1 MNPDR
6 SRTDGDSGG
15 PATAAGSADT
25 LPALVARQM
34 AATPDAVAVRAGDVE
49 VSYAELDRRSNL
61 LAHRLRGLGVGP
73 DALVGVCL
81 SREVDLVVALLGV
94 WRAGAGYVPLSPDH
108 PREWVNWVLADT
120 GATVVLTGSAP
131 FDPADSKIRVLR
143 LDDLV
148 TEPAGLPGEAPTGP
162 AGKASENLATGEHL
176 AYAIYTSGSTGR
188 PKGVMISHAAIAN
201 RVDWAVRQHGLGP
214 DDRILQ
220 KTALTFDAACWEF
233 FAPLV
238 SGGTVVLAPVGA
250 EHDPAALV
258 RAIQR
263 HGVTVFQGVPSVLR
277 LVADDPGWR
286 DCTSLRL
293 LFSAGE
299 PLHAELCR
307 RLTDGLKVSLWNTYG
322 PTECAIDV
330 TAHPYDPALPTG
342 PVPIGRPLANLRVL
356 VLDPNGDPV
365 PVGVAGELHAGG
377 VGVARGY
384 LGRPDLTAEK
394 FVPDPYGPPGSRL
407 YRTGDL
413 VRWRADATLEYIG
426 RLDHQVKVN
435 GVRIEPGE
443 VESALVAHPEVSAAV
458 VLAVQTAEGG
468 KRLVGYVT
476 GEHVPA
482 ADRLRTFLR
491 ERLPDPMIPAAFVA
505 LPAFPLNSSGKVDRA
520 ALPVPEVGAEDGRP
534 PYVAPRTAAERL
546 VARAWAEL
554 LQVDRVGAHDDFF
567 SLGGSSL
574 LLTRLANQLRAA
586 SGSKVALRGLF
597 SAPTVAEQA
606 KLIAVPADDGPPLL
620 PVPRTGP
627 LPLSFGQRRLWF
639 LDRLEPGNTEW
650 VAPLFLRLGP
660 EISPATVRRALD
672 ALAERHEILRTRY
685 VESDGEPRQLV
696 DPAAPVELPVVEA
709 GSADL
714 ETVFRTEFERG
725 FDLAAGPVWRALLVR
740 LPGTAAPTP
749 PTSVRIPAT
758 AGRAPAGESVLL
770 LTLHHIACDGWSSVV
785 LERELRELCAALAA
799 GRATELPAQPVQYP
813 DFASWQRGWLT
824 GEVLA
829 TELAYWRKTLDGLG
843 PLDLPSDRPR
853 PARRDPR
860 GALAPFTIPTG
871 LATAIRDLGRRY
883 GASPYMTVLTAFS
896 TLLAR
901 YAGQWD
907 VAVGTPVAGRNRPE
921 LENVVGFFLNSLV
934 LRPNL
939 SPGMRFGEA
948 LEATREVC
956 RGAFAHQTLPFEQ
969 LVDDLQPDRDM
980 SRTPLFQVAFD
991 LHDEGLTGG
1000 AVRADDLAA
1009 FTGAWQIA
1017 KTDLTLFVRVQADG
1031 TMLGALEYATSLFD
1045 RSTVDRIGGHLV
1057 RLLTAVTSD
1066 PELRLGAVNFLDPV
1080 DELVGTGR
1088 TDPFRTGTPEGC
1100 LHQVFEERV
1109 LLAPEAV
1116 AVTFEGVSLTYAE
1129 VNVRANGLAHKLRG
1143 SGVGAGSLVGVCLE
1157 RGLDLVPALLG
1168 VLKSGAA
1175 YLPLDPAQPVDRLGF
1190 MVADAGAPVLLT
1202 QPSLLGTVAEFFDGT
1217 VIDLAGEDLSGLP
1230 TENPVPVTGPD
1241 DLIYVI
1247 YTSGS
1252 TGRPKGVCLT
1262 HANVLRLFTTSH
1274 PRFGFTAD
1282 DVWTLFHSYA
1292 FDFSVWEFWGA
1303 LLYGGRLVVVPRE
1316 VTRLPDE
1323 FLELL
1328 VRERVTVLNQTPSAF
1343 RALVGFARD
1352 GDPRLAD
1359 LRLRVVVFAGEKLEM
1374 AELAPWTDRFGL
1386 QHPALVNMYGITETT
1401 VHSSYHQVR
1410 PADLTDPGNPIGYPL
1425 SDSRIY
1431 LLDGYGNLV
1440 PVGVPGE
1447 IHVGGPSVARGYLNR
1462 PELTAQRFVPDPFAT
1477 EPGARMYRSGD
1488 LARRRPDGGL
1498 DFLGRIDDQVQIRG
1512 FRVELGEIGTVLAS
1526 HPEVRDAVVLTDEPD
1541 PGRLRIVAYYV
1552 PEAGAAPTVAALAGH
1567 CGTRLPDYMV
1577 PGAFVPLA
1585 TIPLTANGKL
1595 DRRALPAPARTVVE
1609 VDAADHVAPR
1619 GAVEERIAEI
1629 WAELLDVEAGAHTN
1643 FFTVGGHSILAVR
1656 LASRLQEEFEIDLPV
1671 RTVFERPT
1679 IARIAEAVEERIRA
1693 EIDKLSDSDL
1703 LAGLALLKEQK
1714 G

>member
-6 SRTDGDSGG
+6 SRTESAGDLRG
-15 PATAAGSADT
+15 PATDAGSANI
-25 LPALVARQM
+25 LPALVARQV
-34 AATPDAVAVRAGDVE
+34 AATPDAVAVLAGDVE
-49 VSYAELDRRSNL
+49 VTYAELDRRANR
-61 LAHRLRGLGVGP
+61 LARHLRDLGVGP

-81 SREVDLVVALLGV
+81 PRGVELVVALLGV
-94 WRAGAGYVPLSPDH
+94 WKAGAGYLPLSPDH
-108 PREWVNWVLADT
+108 PRDWASWVLTDT
-120 GATVVLTGSAP
+120 GAGIVLTESAH
-131 FDPADSKIRVLR
+131 AELVAGTGARVVT
-143 LDDLV
+143 LDDLGTV
-148 TEPAGLPGEAPTGP
+148 LAGLSDEAPGNPAGGD
-162 AGKASENLATGEHL
+162 HL

-188 PKGVMISHAAIAN
+188 PKGVMVSHAAIAN

-214 DDRILQ
+214 ADRVLQ

-250 EHDPAALV
+250 ERDPAALV
-258 RAIQR
+258 RAIHR

-277 LVADDPGWR
+277 LVAEEPGWR

-307 RLTDGLKVSLWNTYG
+307 RLTDGLKVTLWNTYG

-356 VLDPNGDPV
+356 VLDGNGDPV

-394 FVPDPYGPPGSRL
+394 FVPDPYGPAGSRL

-443 VESALVAHPEVSAAV
+443 VESALVAHPDVSAAV
-458 VLAVQTAEGG
+458 VLAVEAAEGG

-476 GEHVPA
+476 GERVPA

-491 ERLPDPMIPAAFVA
+491 DRLPDPMIPAAFVA
-505 LPAFPLNSSGKVDRA
+505 LPEFPLNSSGKVDRA
-520 ALPVPEVGAEDGRP
+520 ALPAPETAAEDGRP
-534 PYVAPRTAAERL
+534 PYVAPRTTAERM
-546 VARAWAEL
+546 VAQAWAEL
-554 LQVDRVGAHDDFF
+554 LKVDRVGAHDDFF
-567 SLGGSSL
+567 TLGGSSL
-574 LLTRLANQLRAA
+574 LLTRLANQLRSA

-597 SAPTVAEQA
+597 AAPTVEQQA
-606 KLIAVPADDGPPLL
+606 KLIAVPSDDGPPLH

-650 VAPLFLRLGP
+650 VAPLFVRLGA
-660 EISPATVRRALD
+660 EIDQRTVRRALD
-672 ALAERHEILRTRY
+672 VLAGRHEILRTRY
-685 VESDGEPRQLV
+685 VEDAGEPRQLV
-696 DPAAPVELPVVEA
+696 DPPGPVELRVVEA
-709 GSADL
+709 DSADL
-714 ETVFRTEFERG
+714 ETVFRAEFERG
-725 FDLAAGPVWRALLVR
+725 FDLATGPVWRALLVR
-740 LPGTAAPTP
+740 FPGVPTPTP

-785 LERELRELCAALAA
+785 LERELRELCAAVLA
-799 GRATELPAQPVQYP
+799 GRDPELPAQPVQYP

-824 GEVLA
+824 EQVLA
-829 TELAYWRKTLDGLG
+829 AELAYWRKTLDGLG
-843 PLDLPSDRPR
+843 PLDLPTDRPR
-853 PARRDPR
+853 PARRNPR

-871 LATAIRDLGRRY
+871 LATAVRDLGRRH
-883 GASPYMTVLTAFS
+883 GASPYMTMLTAFS

-901 YAGQWD
+901 YAGNWD

-921 LENVVGFFLNSLV
+921 LENMVGFFLNSLV

-939 SPGMRFGEA
+939 GPGMRFEEA

-1000 AVRADDLAA
+1000 AVRGDDLAA
-1009 FTGAWQIA
+1009 FTEAWQIA

-1031 TMLGALEYATSLFD
+1031 TMLAALEYATALFD
-1045 RSTVDRIGGHLV
+1045 RSTVDRIGRHLV
-1057 RLLTAVTSD
+1057 RLLQAVTAD
-1066 PELRLGAVNFLDPV
+1066 PELRLGTVDFLDPL

-1088 TDPFRTGTPEGC
+1088 TDPFRTGTPDRC

-1109 LLAPEAV
+1109 LLAPDAV
-1116 AVTFEGVSLTYAE
+1116 AVTFEGVSLSYAE
-1129 VNVRANGLAHKLRG
+1129 VNVRANRLAHRLRAL
-1143 SGVGAGSLVGVCLE
+1143 GAGPESLVGVCLE
-1157 RGLDLVPALLG
+1157 RGIDLVPALLG

-1190 MVADAGAPVLLT
+1190 MVGDAGAPVLVT
-1202 QPSLLGTVAEFFDGT
+1202 QASLVDTVAGFFGGELLVLDE
-1217 VIDLAGEDLSGLP
+1217 EDLSGLP
-1230 TENPVPVTGPD
+1230 AGNPAPVSHPE

-1262 HANVLRLFTTSH
+1262 HANVFRLFDTTRQHYQFS
-1274 PRFGFTAD
+1274 AD
-1282 DVWTLFHSYA
+1282 DVWPLFHSYA
-1292 FDFSVWEFWGA
+1292 FDVSVWELWGA

-1323 FLELL
+1323 FLDLL
-1328 VRERVTVLNQTPSAF
+1328 VAERVTVLNQTPSAF
-1343 RALVGFARD
+1343 RSLVGFTRD
-1352 GDPRLAD
+1352 GDPRLDRLA
-1359 LRLRVVVFAGEKLEM
+1359 LRAVVFAGEKLEM

-1386 QHPALVNMYGITETT
+1386 DRPALLNMYGITETT
-1401 VHSSYHQVR
+1401 VHSTFHQVR
-1410 PADLTDPGNPIGYPL
+1410 AQDITDPGNPVGYPL
-1425 SDSRIY
+1425 GDLRIY

-1447 IHVGGPSVARGYLNR
+1447 IHVGGPGVARGYLRR
-1462 PELTAQRFVPDPFAT
+1462 PELTAQRFVPDPFAGV
-1477 EPGARMYRSGD
+1477 PGARMYRSGD

-1512 FRVELGEIGTVLAS
+1512 YRVELGEIETVLAA
-1526 HPEVRDAVVLTDEPD
+1526 HPGIRDAVVRTDEPE
-1541 PGRLRIVAYYV
+1541 PGQPRIVAYYV
-1552 PEAGAAPTVAALAGH
+1552 PDADQAPTVPELAGY
-1567 CGTRLPDYMV
+1567 CGKRLPDYMV

-1585 TIPLTANGKL
+1585 KIPLTANGKL
-1595 DRRALPAPARTVVE
+1595 DRRALPTPGRTATGADAP
-1609 VDAADHVAPR
+1609 DHVAPN
-1619 GAVEERIAEI
+1619 GPVEERIAEI
-1629 WAELLDVEAGAHTN
+1629 WAELLDVDAGTQTN

-1656 LASRLQEEFEIDLPV
+1656 LASRIQEEFEIDLPV

-1693 EIDKLSDSDL
+1693 EIDELSESDL
-1703 LAGLALLKEQK
+1703 LTGLALLKEQNR
-1714 G
+1714 

>member
-6 SRTDGDSGG
+6 SRTDLVGDSSG
-15 PATAAGSADT
+15 PATVAGSANI
-25 LPALVARQM
+25 LPALVARQV
-34 AATPDAVAVRAGDVE
+34 AATPDAVAVLAGDVE
-49 VSYAELDRRSNL
+49 VTYAELDRRANR
-61 LAHRLRGLGVGP
+61 LARYLRGLGAGP
-73 DALVGVCL
+73 DTLVGVCL
-81 SREVDLVVALLGV
+81 PRDVDLVVALLGV
-94 WRAGAGYVPLSPDH
+94 WKAGAGYVPLTPDH
-108 PREWVNWVLADT
+108 PRDWATWVLTDT
-120 GATVVLTGSAP
+120 GAGIVLTGSAH
-131 FDPADSKIRVLR
+131 ADLVAGTGARVVR
-143 LDDLV
+143 LDDISAEL
-148 TEPAGLPGEAPTGP
+148 AGLPDEAPVNP
-162 AGKASENLATGEHL
+162 ATGDDL

-214 DDRILQ
+214 ADRVLQ

-238 SGGTVVLAPVGA
+238 SGGTVALAPVGA
-250 EHDPAALV
+250 ERDPAALV
-258 RAIQR
+258 RAISGY
-263 HGVTVFQGVPSVLR
+263 GVTVFQGVPSVLR

-307 RLTDGLKVSLWNTYG
+307 RLTDGLKVTLWNTYG

-443 VESALVAHPEVSAAV
+443 VESALVAHPDVSAAV
-458 VLAVQTAEGG
+458 VLAVEAAEGG

-476 GEHVPA
+476 GERVPT

-491 ERLPDPMIPAAFVA
+491 DRLPDPMIPAAFVA
-505 LPAFPLNSSGKVDRA
+505 LPEFPLNSSGKVDRA
-520 ALPVPEVGAEDGRP
+520 ALPEPDAAAEDGRP

-546 VARAWAEL
+546 VARSWAEL
-554 LQVDRVGAHDDFF
+554 LKVDRVGAHDDFF

-597 SAPTVAEQA
+597 AAPTVEQQA
-606 KLIAVPADDGPPLL
+606 KLIAVPSDDGPPIV
-620 PVPRTGP
+620 PVSRTGP

-650 VAPLFLRLGP
+650 VAPLFVRLGA
-660 EISPATVRRALD
+660 EVDQSTVRRALD
-672 ALAERHEILRTRY
+672 TLAGRHEILRTRY
-685 VESDGEPRQLV
+685 VEDGGEPRQV
-696 DPAAPVELPVVEA
+696 IDAPGPVELRVVEA
-709 GSADL
+709 DSADL
-714 ETVFRTEFERG
+714 ETVFRGEFERG
-725 FDLAAGPVWRALLVR
+725 FNLATGPVWRALLVR
-740 LPGTAAPTP
+740 FPGTPTPTP

-785 LERELRELCAALAA
+785 LERELRELCAAVAA
-799 GRATELPAQPVQYP
+799 GRTPELPEQPVQYP
-813 DFASWQRGWLT
+813 DFASWQQGWLT
-824 GEVLA
+824 EEVLA
-829 TELAYWRKTLDGLG
+829 AELAYWRKTLDGLG
-843 PLDLPSDRPR
+843 PLDLPTDRPR

-860 GALAPFTIPTG
+860 GALAPFTIPTE
-871 LATAIRDLGRRY
+871 LAAAIRDLGRRY
-883 GASPYMTVLTAFS
+883 GASPYMTMLTAFS

-901 YAGQWD
+901 YAGRWD

-921 LENVVGFFLNSLV
+921 LEDMVGFFLNSLV

-939 SPGMRFGEA
+939 AAGMRFGEA

-956 RGAFAHQTLPFEQ
+956 RAAFAHQTLPFEQ

-1009 FTGAWQIA
+1009 FTEAWQIA
-1017 KTDLTLFVRVQADG
+1017 KTDLTLFIRVQEDG
-1031 TMLGALEYATSLFD
+1031 TMLGALEYATALFD
-1045 RSTVDRIGGHLV
+1045 RSTVDRMGGHLV
-1057 RLLTAVTSD
+1057 RLLQAVTAD
-1066 PELRLGAVNFLDPV
+1066 PELRLGAVDFLDPV
-1080 DELVGTGR
+1080 DEVIGTGR
-1088 TDPFRTGTPEGC
+1088 SDPFRTGTPDRC

-1109 LLAPEAV
+1109 LLAPDAV
-1116 AVTFEGVSLTYAE
+1116 AVTFQDVSLTYAE
-1129 VNVRANGLAHKLRG
+1129 VNARANRLAHRLRASGIG
-1143 SGVGAGSLVGVCLE
+1143 SGSLVGVCLE
-1157 RGLDLVPALLG
+1157 RGIDLVPTLIG

-1190 MVADAGAPVLLT
+1190 MVGDAGAPVVVT
-1202 QPSLLGTVAEFFDGT
+1202 QASLVETVSGFFDG
-1217 VIDLAGEDLSGLP
+1217 DLLVLDQEDLSGQP
-1230 TENPVPVTGPD
+1230 VENPAPVSRPD

-1262 HANVLRLFTTSH
+1262 HANVLRLFSTTH
-1274 PRFGFTAD
+1274 PRYGFSAD

-1292 FDFSVWEFWGA
+1292 FDVSVWELWGA
-1303 LLYGGRLVVVPRE
+1303 LGYGGRLVVVPRE

-1328 VRERVTVLNQTPSAF
+1328 VRERVTVLSQTPSAF
-1343 RALVGFARD
+1343 RAMVGFARD
-1352 GDPRLAD
+1352 GNPWLDRLS
-1359 LRLRVVVFAGEKLEM
+1359 LRTVVFAGEKLEM
-1374 AELAPWTDRFGL
+1374 AELAPWVARFGDRT
-1386 QHPALVNMYGITETT
+1386 ALVNMYGITETT
-1401 VHSSYHQVR
+1401 VHSTYHLVR
-1410 PADLTDPGNPIGYPL
+1410 PQDITGSGNPIGYPL

-1462 PELTAQRFVPDPFAT
+1462 PELTAQRFVPDPFAV

-1512 FRVELGEIGTVLAS
+1512 YRVELGEIKTVLAAS
-1526 HPEVRDAVVLTDEPD
+1526 PGVRDAVVLTDEPE
-1541 PGRLRIVAYYV
+1541 PGQPRIVAYYV
-1552 PEAGAAPTVAALAGH
+1552 PDADNPPVVPELVAH
-1567 CGTRLPDYMV
+1567 CGSRLPDYMV
-1577 PGAFVPLA
+1577 PGVFVPLA
-1585 TIPLTANGKL
+1585 KIPLTANGKL
-1595 DRRALPAPARTVVE
+1595 DRRALPTPARTVAE
-1609 VDAADHVAPR
+1609 LDAAGHVAPQ
-1619 GAVEERIAEI
+1619 GPVEERIAEI
-1629 WAELLDVEAGAHTN
+1629 WAELLDVDAGTQTN

-1656 LASRLQEEFEIDLPV
+1656 LASRIQEEFEIDLPV

-1693 EIDKLSDSDL
+1693 EIDELSESDL

>member
-6 SRTDGDSGG
+6 SRTDLVGDSSG
-15 PATAAGSADT
+15 PAGVAGSANI
-25 LPALVARQM
+25 LPALVARQV
-34 AATPDAVAVRAGDVE
+34 AATPDAVAVLAGDVE
-49 VSYAELDRRSNL
+49 VTYAELDRRANR
-61 LAHRLRGLGVGP
+61 LARYLRDLGAGA
-73 DALVGVCL
+73 DTLVGVCL
-81 SREVDLVVALLGV
+81 PRGVDLVVALLGV
-94 WRAGAGYVPLSPDH
+94 WKAGAGYLPLSPDH
-108 PREWVNWVLADT
+108 PRDWATWVLTDT
-120 GATVVLTGSAP
+120 GAGIVLTGSAH
-131 FDPADSKIRVLR
+131 ADLVAGTGARVVR
-143 LDDLV
+143 LDDISAELA
-148 TEPAGLPGEAPTGP
+148 ELADEAPTNP
-162 AGKASENLATGEHL
+162 ATGDHL
-176 AYAIYTSGSTGR
+176 GYAIYTSGSTGR

-214 DDRILQ
+214 ADRVLQ

-238 SGGTVVLAPVGA
+238 SGGAVVLAPVGA

-258 RAIQR
+258 RAIR
-263 HGVTVFQGVPSVLR
+263 GYGVTVLQGVPSVLR

-307 RLTDGLKVSLWNTYG
+307 RLTDGLKVTLWNTYG

-394 FVPDPYGPPGSRL
+394 FVPDPYGPAGSRL

-443 VESALVAHPEVSAAV
+443 VESALVAHPDVSAAV
-458 VLAVQTAEGG
+458 VLAVQSADGG

-476 GEHVPA
+476 GERVPA
-482 ADRLRTFLR
+482 ADRLRAFLR
-491 ERLPDPMIPAAFVA
+491 DRLPDPMIPAAFVA
-505 LPAFPLNSSGKVDRA
+505 MPEFPLNSSGKVDRA
-520 ALPVPEVGAEDGRP
+520 ALPVPDPAAEDGRP

-546 VARAWAEL
+546 VARSWAEL
-554 LQVDRVGAHDDFF
+554 LKVDRVGAHDDFF

-597 SAPTVAEQA
+597 AAPTVEQQA
-606 KLIAVPADDGPPLL
+606 KLIAVPEDDGPPI
-620 PVPRTGP
+620 VQVGRTGP

-650 VAPLFLRLGP
+650 VAPLFVRLGP
-660 EISPATVRRALD
+660 EVEQSTVRRALD
-672 ALAERHEILRTRY
+672 ALTGRHAILRTRY
-685 VESDGEPRQLV
+685 VEDGGEPRQVV
-696 DPAAPVELPVVEA
+696 DPPGPVELRVVEA
-709 GSADL
+709 AAADL
-714 ETVFRTEFERG
+714 ETVFRAEFERG
-725 FDLAAGPVWRALLVR
+725 FDLATGPVWRALLVR
-740 LPGTAAPTP
+740 FPGTPTPTP

-758 AGRAPAGESVLL
+758 AGRVPAGESVLL

-785 LERELRELCAALAA
+785 LERELRELCAAAVA
-799 GRATELPAQPVQYP
+799 GRAPELPELPIQYP
-813 DFASWQRGWLT
+813 DFASWQQGWLT
-824 GEVLA
+824 EEVLA
-829 TELAYWRKTLDGLG
+829 AELAYWRRTLDGLG
-843 PLDLPSDRPR
+843 PLDLPTDRPR

-860 GALAPFTIPTG
+860 GALAPFTIPPA
-871 LATAIRDLGRRY
+871 LAGAIRDLGRRY
-883 GASPYMTVLTAFS
+883 GASPYMTMLTAFS

-901 YAGQWD
+901 YAGRWD

-921 LENVVGFFLNSLV
+921 LEDMVGFFLNSLV
-934 LRPNL
+934 LRPKL
-939 SPGMRFGEA
+939 TAGMRFGEA

-956 RGAFAHQTLPFEQ
+956 RAAFAHQTLPFER

-1000 AVRADDLAA
+1000 AVQADDLAA
-1009 FTGAWQIA
+1009 FTEAWQIA

-1031 TMLGALEYATSLFD
+1031 TMLGALEYATALFD
-1045 RSTVDRIGGHLV
+1045 RGTVDRMGGHLV
-1057 RLLTAVTSD
+1057 RLLRAVTTD
-1066 PELRLGAVNFLDPV
+1066 PELRLGAVDFLGPV

-1088 TDPFRTGTPEGC
+1088 TDPFRTGTPDRC
-1100 LHQVFEERV
+1100 LHQVFEDRV
-1109 LLAPEAV
+1109 LLDPDAV

-1129 VNVRANGLAHKLRG
+1129 VNARANRLAHRLRAG
-1143 SGVGAGSLVGVCLE
+1143 GVRAGSLVGVCLE
-1157 RGLDLVPALLG
+1157 RGIELVPTLIG

-1175 YLPLDPAQPVDRLGF
+1175 YLPLDPAQPADRLGL
-1190 MVADAGAPVLLT
+1190 MVGDAGASVMVT
-1202 QPSLLGTVAEFFDGT
+1202 QASLVGTVAGFFDGER
-1217 VIDLAGEDLSGLP
+1217 VVLDQEDLSEQPVRNP
-1230 TENPVPVTGPD
+1230 TPVSHPE

-1262 HANVLRLFTTSH
+1262 HANVLRLLRTTH
-1274 PRFGFTAD
+1274 PQYAFSAD

-1292 FDFSVWEFWGA
+1292 FDVSVWELWGA

-1328 VRERVTVLNQTPSAF
+1328 VAERVTVLNQTPSAF
-1343 RALVGFARD
+1343 RSLVGFARD
-1352 GDPRLAD
+1352 DDSRLD
-1359 LRLRVVVFAGEKLEM
+1359 RLSLRAVVFAGEKLEM
-1374 AELAPWTDRFGL
+1374 AELAPWMARFGDR
-1386 QHPALVNMYGITETT
+1386 PALINMYGITETT
-1401 VHSSYHQVR
+1401 VHSTYHRVR
-1410 PADLTDPGNPIGYPL
+1410 PQDITGAGNPVGYPL
-1425 SDSRIY
+1425 SDTRIY

-1447 IHVGGPSVARGYLNR
+1447 IHVGGPGVARGYLNR
-1462 PELTAQRFVPDPFAT
+1462 PELTAQRFVPDPFAA

-1498 DFLGRIDDQVQIRG
+1498 DFLGRIDHQVQIRG
-1512 FRVELGEIGTVLAS
+1512 YRVELGEIESVLAA
-1526 HPEVRDAVVLTDEPD
+1526 HPGIRNAVVLTDEPE
-1541 PGRLRIVAYYV
+1541 PGQPRVVAYYV
-1552 PEAGAAPTVAALAGH
+1552 PDADHPPLVPDLVGY
-1567 CGTRLPDYMV
+1567 CGSRLPDYMV
-1577 PGAFVPLA
+1577 PGVFVPLEK
-1585 TIPLTANGKL
+1585 IPLTANGKL
-1595 DRRALPAPARTVVE
+1595 DRRALPRPARTVAE
-1609 VDAADHVAPR
+1609 VDTAGYVAPQ
-1619 GAVEERIAEI
+1619 GPVEERIAEI
-1629 WAELLDVEAGAHTN
+1629 WAELLDVDAGTQTN

-1656 LASRLQEEFEIDLPV
+1656 LASRIQQEFEIDLPV

-1693 EIDKLSDSDL
+1693 EIDELSDSDL

>member
-6 SRTDGDSGG
+6 SRTDLVDDSSG
-15 PATAAGSADT
+15 PAGVAGSANT
-25 LPALVARQM
+25 LPALVARQV
-34 AATPDAVAVRAGDVE
+34 AATPDAVAVLAGDVE
-49 VSYAELDRRSNL
+49 VTYAELDRRANR
-61 LAHRLRGLGVGP
+61 LARYLRGLGAGP

-81 SREVDLVVALLGV
+81 PRGVDLVVALLGV
-94 WRAGAGYVPLSPDH
+94 WKVGAGYVPLSPDH
-108 PREWVNWVLADT
+108 PRDWATWVLTDT
-120 GATVVLTGSAP
+120 GAGIVLTGSAH
-131 FDPADSKIRVLR
+131 AELVAGTGARMVC
-143 LDDLV
+143 LDDVSAEL
-148 TEPAGLPGEAPTGP
+148 AGLSDEAPVNP
-162 AGKASENLATGEHL
+162 ATGDDL

-214 DDRILQ
+214 ADRVLQ

-238 SGGTVVLAPVGA
+238 SGGAVVLAPVGA

-258 RAIQR
+258 RAISR
-263 HGVTVFQGVPSVLR
+263 YGVTVFQGVPSVLR

-443 VESALVAHPEVSAAV
+443 VESALVAHPDVSAAV
-458 VLAVQTAEGG
+458 VLAVETAEGG

-476 GEHVPA
+476 GERVPS

-491 ERLPDPMIPAAFVA
+491 DRLPDPMIPAAFVA
-505 LPAFPLNSSGKVDRA
+505 MPEFPLNSSGKVDRA
-520 ALPVPEVGAEDGRP
+520 ALPAPESAAEDGRP
-534 PYVAPRTAAERL
+534 PYVAPRTAAERM
-546 VARAWAEL
+546 VARSWAEL
-554 LQVDRVGAHDDFF
+554 LKADRVGAHDDFF

-597 SAPTVAEQA
+597 AAPTVEQQA
-606 KLIAVPADDGPPLL
+606 KLIAVPEDDGPPLV
-620 PVPRTGP
+620 PVSRTGP

-650 VAPLFLRLGP
+650 VAPLFVRLGP
-660 EISPATVRRALD
+660 EVDQRTVRQALD

-685 VESDGEPRQLV
+685 VEEAGEPRQV
-696 DPAAPVELPVVEA
+696 IDAPGPVELRVVEA
-709 GSADL
+709 DSADL
-714 ETVFRTEFERG
+714 ETVFRGEFERG
-725 FDLAAGPVWRALLVR
+725 FNLATGPVWRALLVR
-740 LPGTAAPTP
+740 FPGVPTPTP

-785 LERELRELCAALAA
+785 LERELRELCAAVAA
-799 GRATELPAQPVQYP
+799 GRTPELPAQPVQYP
-813 DFASWQRGWLT
+813 DFASWQQGWLT
-824 GEVLA
+824 QEVLA
-829 TELAYWRKTLDGLG
+829 AELAYWRKTLDGLG
-843 PLDLPSDRPR
+843 PLDLPTDRPR
-853 PARRDPR
+853 PARRDPK
-860 GALAPFTIPTG
+860 GALAPFTIPTA
-871 LATAIRDLGRRY
+871 LAGAIRDLGRRY
-883 GASPYMTVLTAFS
+883 GASPYMTMLTAFS

-901 YAGQWD
+901 YAGRWD

-921 LENVVGFFLNSLV
+921 LEDMVGFFLNSLV

-939 SPGMRFGEA
+939 SAGMRFGEA

-969 LVDDLQPDRDM
+969 LVDDLQPDRDL

-1000 AVRADDLAA
+1000 AVQADDLAA
-1009 FTGAWQIA
+1009 FTEAWQIA
-1017 KTDLTLFVRVQADG
+1017 KTDLTLFVRVQEDG
-1031 TMLGALEYATSLFD
+1031 TMLGALEYATALFD
-1045 RSTVDRIGGHLV
+1045 RSTVDRMGGHLV
-1057 RLLTAVTSD
+1057 RLLQAVTAD
-1066 PELRLGAVNFLDPV
+1066 PELRLGTVDFLDPV
-1080 DELVGTGR
+1080 DELIGTGR
-1088 TDPFRTGTPEGC
+1088 ADPFRTGTPDRC

-1109 LLAPEAV
+1109 LLAPDAV

-1129 VNVRANGLAHKLRG
+1129 VNVRANRLAHRLRASGIG
-1143 SGVGAGSLVGVCLE
+1143 SGSLVGVCLE
-1157 RGLDLVPALLG
+1157 RGIDLVPALVG

-1190 MVADAGAPVLLT
+1190 MVGDAGTPVIVT
-1202 QPSLLGTVAEFFDGT
+1202 QASLVGTVSGFFDGELL
-1217 VIDLAGEDLSGLP
+1217 VLDQEDLSGQSA
-1230 TENPVPVTGPD
+1230 ENPASVSHPE

-1262 HANVLRLFTTSH
+1262 HANVLRLFGTTH
-1274 PRFGFTAD
+1274 PRFGFTTD

-1303 LLYGGRLVVVPRE
+1303 LVYGGRLVVVPRE

-1352 GDPRLAD
+1352 GDSRLDRLA
-1359 LRLRVVVFAGEKLEM
+1359 LRTVVFGGEKLEM
-1374 AELAPWTDRFGL
+1374 AELAPWVARFGDR
-1386 QHPALVNMYGITETT
+1386 PALVNMYGITETT
-1401 VHSSYHQVR
+1401 VHSSYHLVR
-1410 PADLTDPGNPIGYPL
+1410 SQDITAPGNPVGYPL
-1425 SDSRIY
+1425 SDLRIY
-1431 LLDGYGNLV
+1431 LLDGYGNLA
-1440 PVGVPGE
+1440 PIGVPGE
-1447 IHVGGPSVARGYLNR
+1447 IHVGGPGVARGYLNR
-1462 PELTAQRFVPDPFAT
+1462 PELTAQRFVPDPFAV

-1512 FRVELGEIGTVLAS
+1512 YRVELGEIESVLAEY
-1526 HPEVRDAVVLTDEPD
+1526 PGIRDAVVLTDEPE
-1541 PGRLRIVAYYV
+1541 PGQPRIVAYYV
-1552 PEAGAAPTVAALAGH
+1552 SDADNPPSVAELVGH
-1567 CGTRLPDYMV
+1567 CGGRLPDYMV
-1577 PGAFVPLA
+1577 PGVFVPLEK
-1585 TIPLTANGKL
+1585 IPLTANGKL
-1595 DRRALPAPARTVVE
+1595 DRRALPAPGRTVAE
-1609 VDAADHVAPR
+1609 VDAAEYVAPQ
-1619 GAVEERIAEI
+1619 GPVEERIAEI
-1629 WAELLDVEAGAHTN
+1629 WAELLDVDAGTRTN

-1656 LASRLQEEFEIDLPV
+1656 LASRIQEEFEIDLPV

-1693 EIDKLSDSDL
+1693 EIDELSDSDL

>member
-6 SRTDGDSGG
+6 RRTDQVGDSSG
-15 PATAAGSADT
+15 PAGDAGSANI
-25 LPALVARQM
+25 LPALVARQV
-34 AATPDAVAVRAGDVE
+34 AATPDAVAVLAGDVE
-49 VSYAELDRRSNL
+49 VSYAELDRRSNR
-61 LAHRLRGLGVGP
+61 LARYLHGLGVGS

-81 SREVDLVVALLGV
+81 PRGVDLVVALLGV
-94 WRAGAGYVPLSPDH
+94 WKAGAGYVPLSPDH
-108 PREWVNWVLADT
+108 PRDRATWVLTDT
-120 GATVVLTGSAP
+120 GAGVVLTGSAQ
-131 FDPADSKIRVLR
+131 AELVAGTGARVVR
-143 LDDLV
+143 LDDISAEL
-148 TEPAGLPGEAPTGP
+148 AGLSDEAPANP
-162 AGKASENLATGEHL
+162 ATGDSL

-188 PKGVMISHAAIAN
+188 PKGVMVSHAAIAN

-214 DDRILQ
+214 GDRVLQ

-238 SGGTVVLAPVGA
+238 SGGAVALAPVGA

-258 RAIQR
+258 RAIVR
-263 HGVTVFQGVPSVLR
+263 YGVTVFQGVPSVLR
-277 LVADDPGWR
+277 LLADDPGWR

-307 RLTDGLKVSLWNTYG
+307 RLTDGLKVTLWNTYG

-356 VLDPNGDPV
+356 VLGPDGDPV
-365 PVGVAGELHAGG
+365 PIGVAGELHAGG

-443 VESALVAHPEVSAAV
+443 VESALVAHPEISAAV
-458 VLAVQTAEGG
+458 VLALDTAEGG

-476 GEHVPA
+476 GERVPS
-482 ADRLRTFLR
+482 ADQLRTFLR
-491 ERLPDPMIPAAFVA
+491 DRLPDPMIPAAFVA
-505 LPAFPLNSSGKVDRA
+505 MPEFPLNSSGKVDRA
-520 ALPVPEVGAEDGRP
+520 ALPAPDAAAEDGRP
-534 PYVAPRTAAERL
+534 PYVAPRTTAERL
-546 VARAWAEL
+546 VARAWSEL
-554 LQVDRVGAHDDFF
+554 LKVDRVGAHDDFF

-597 SAPTVAEQA
+597 AAPTVEQQA
-606 KLIAVPADDGPPLL
+606 KLIAVPADDGPPLV

-650 VAPLFLRLGP
+650 VAPLFVRLAP
-660 EISPATVRRALD
+660 EVDQTTVRRALT

-685 VESDGEPRQLV
+685 VDEAGEPRQVV
-696 DPAAPVELPVVEA
+696 DPAGPVEPRVVEA
-709 GSADL
+709 DPADL
-714 ETVFRTEFERG
+714 ETVFRAEFERG
-725 FDLAAGPVWRALLVR
+725 FDLATGPVWRALLVR
-740 LPGTAAPTP
+740 FPGTPSRTP

-758 AGRAPAGESVLL
+758 AGRSVAGESVLL

-785 LERELRELCAALAA
+785 LERELRELCAAIAA
-799 GRATELPAQPVQYP
+799 GRAPELAEQPVQYP
-813 DFASWQRGWLT
+813 DFASWQQGWLT
-824 GEVLA
+824 EEVLA
-829 TELAYWRKTLDGLG
+829 AELAYWRTTLDGLA
-843 PLDLPSDRPR
+843 PLELPTDRSR

-860 GALAPFTIPTG
+860 GALAPFEIPAE
-871 LATAIRDLGRRY
+871 LSTAIRDLGRRY
-883 GASPYMTVLTAFS
+883 GASPYMTMLTAFG

-901 YAGQWD
+901 YAGRWD

-921 LENVVGFFLNSLV
+921 LENMVGFFLNSLV
-934 LRPNL
+934 LRPRL
-939 SPGMRFGEA
+939 TAGMRFGEA

-956 RGAFAHQTLPFEQ
+956 RSAFAHQTVPFEQ
-969 LVDDLQPDRDM
+969 LVDDLQPDRDLA
-980 SRTPLFQVAFD
+980 RTPLFQVAFD

-1009 FTGAWQIA
+1009 FTEAWQIA

-1031 TMLGALEYATSLFD
+1031 TMLGALEYATALFD
-1045 RSTVDRIGGHLV
+1045 RSTMDRMGGHLV
-1057 RLLTAVTSD
+1057 RLLQAVTAD
-1066 PELRLGAVNFLDPV
+1066 PELRLGAVDFLDPV

-1088 TDPFRTGTPEGC
+1088 TDPFRTGVPDRC

-1109 LLAPEAV
+1109 LLAPDAV

-1129 VNVRANGLAHKLRG
+1129 VNVRANRLAHRLRAL
-1143 SGVGAGSLVGVCLE
+1143 GAGPESLVGVCLE
-1157 RGLDLVPALLG
+1157 RGIELVPTLLG

-1190 MVADAGAPVLLT
+1190 MVGDAGAAVVVT
-1202 QPSLLGTVAEFFDGT
+1202 QSSLAGTVADFFDGS
-1217 VIDLAGEDLSGLP
+1217 VINLDEEDLSGQP
-1230 TENPVPVTGPD
+1230 AENPAAMSHPG
-1241 DLIYVI
+1241 DLTYVI

-1252 TGRPKGVCLT
+1252 TGRPKGVCVT
-1262 HANVLRLFTTSH
+1262 HANVLRLLHTTH

-1282 DVWTLFHSYA
+1282 DVWTMFHSYA
-1292 FDFSVWEFWGA
+1292 FDFSVWELWGA
-1303 LLYGGRLVVVPRE
+1303 LAYGGRLVVVPRE

-1343 RALVGFARD
+1343 RSLVGFARD
-1352 GDPRLAD
+1352 GDPRLDRLA
-1359 LRLRVVVFAGEKLEM
+1359 LRTVVFGGEKLETS
-1374 AELAPWTDRFGL
+1374 ELAPWVARVGDR
-1386 QHPALVNMYGITETT
+1386 PALVNMYGITETT
-1401 VHSSYHQVR
+1401 VHTTHHLVR
-1410 PADLTDPGNPIGYPL
+1410 PEDLIAPGSPVGYPL
-1425 SDSRIY
+1425 GDLRIY
-1431 LLDGYGNLV
+1431 LLDQYGNLV

-1447 IHVGGPSVARGYLNR
+1447 IHVGGPGVARGYLRR
-1462 PELTAQRFVPDPFAT
+1462 PELTAQRFVPDPFAV

-1512 FRVELGEIGTVLAS
+1512 YRVELGEIESVLAS
-1526 HPEVRDAVVLTDEPD
+1526 HPDIRDAVLLTDEPD
-1541 PGRLRIVAYYV
+1541 PGHLRIVAYYV
-1552 PEAGAAPTVAALAGH
+1552 PGADTPPTAADLAAH
-1567 CGTRLPDYMV
+1567 CGSRLPDYMV
-1577 PGAFVPLA
+1577 PAAFVPLEK
-1585 TIPLTANGKL
+1585 IPLTANGKL
-1595 DRRALPAPARTVVE
+1595 DRRALPTPGRTVAE
-1609 VDAADHVAPR
+1609 PDAADHVAPD
-1619 GAVEERIAEI
+1619 GPVEERLAEI
-1629 WAELLDVEAGAHTN
+1629 WAELLDVDAGRHTN
-1643 FFTVGGHSILAVR
+1643 FFAVGGHSILAVR
-1656 LASRLQEEFEIDLPV
+1656 LASRIQEEFEVDLPV

-1679 IARIAEAVEERIRA
+1679 IARIAEAVEELIRA
-1693 EIDKLSDSDL
+1693 EIDELSDSDL
-1703 LAGLALLKEQK
+1703 LAGLELLKEQK

>member
-6 SRTDGDSGG
+6 SRTESAGDLGG
-15 PATAAGSADT
+15 PATDAGSANI
-25 LPALVARQM
+25 LPALVARQV
-34 AATPDAVAVRAGDVE
+34 AATPDAVAVLAGDVE
-49 VSYAELDRRSNL
+49 VTYAELDRRANR
-61 LAHRLRGLGVGP
+61 LARHLRDLGVGP

-81 SREVDLVVALLGV
+81 PRGVELVVALLGV
-94 WRAGAGYVPLSPDH
+94 WKAGAGYLPLSPDH
-108 PREWVNWVLADT
+108 PREWASWVLTDT
-120 GATVVLTGSAP
+120 GAGIVLTGSAH
-131 FDPADSKIRVLR
+131 AGLVAGTGARVVT
-143 LDDLV
+143 LDDLGTV
-148 TEPAGLPGEAPTGP
+148 LAGLSDQAPVNPAGGD
-162 AGKASENLATGEHL
+162 HL

-214 DDRILQ
+214 ADRVLQ

-250 EHDPAALV
+250 ERDPAALV
-258 RAIQR
+258 RAIHR

-277 LVADDPGWR
+277 LVAEEPGWR

-307 RLTDGLKVSLWNTYG
+307 RLTDGLKVTLWNTYG

-356 VLDPNGDPV
+356 VLDGNGDPV

-394 FVPDPYGPPGSRL
+394 FVPDPYGPAGSRL

-443 VESALVAHPEVSAAV
+443 VESALVAHPDVSAAV
-458 VLAVQTAEGG
+458 VLAVEAAEGG

-476 GEHVPA
+476 GERVPA

-491 ERLPDPMIPAAFVA
+491 DRLPDPMIPAAFVA
-505 LPAFPLNSSGKVDRA
+505 LPEFPLNSSGKVDRA
-520 ALPVPEVGAEDGRP
+520 ALPAPKTAAEDGRP
-534 PYVAPRTAAERL
+534 PYVAPRTTAERM
-546 VARAWAEL
+546 VAQAWAEL
-554 LQVDRVGAHDDFF
+554 LKVDRVGAHDDFF
-567 SLGGSSL
+567 TLGGSSL
-574 LLTRLANQLRAA
+574 LLTRLANQLRSA

-597 SAPTVAEQA
+597 AAPTVEQQA
-606 KLIAVPADDGPPLL
+606 KLIAVPSDDGPPLL
-620 PVPRTGP
+620 PVHRIGP

-650 VAPLFLRLGP
+650 VAPLFVRLGP
-660 EISPATVRRALD
+660 EVDQRTVRRALD
-672 ALAERHEILRTRY
+672 LVAGRHEILRTRY
-685 VESDGEPRQLV
+685 VEDGGEPRQLV
-696 DPAAPVELPVVEA
+696 DPPSPVELRVVEA
-709 GSADL
+709 DSADL
-714 ETVFRTEFERG
+714 ETVFRSEFERG
-725 FDLAAGPVWRALLVR
+725 FDLATGPVWRALLVR
-740 LPGTAAPTP
+740 FPGVPTRTP

-785 LERELRELCAALAA
+785 LERELREICASVLA
-799 GRATELPAQPVQYP
+799 GRDPELPAQPVQYP

-824 GEVLA
+824 EQVLA
-829 TELAYWRKTLDGLG
+829 AELAYWRKTLDGLG
-843 PLDLPSDRPR
+843 PLDLPTDRPR
-853 PARRDPR
+853 PARRNPR
-860 GALAPFTIPTG
+860 GALAPFTIPTE
-871 LATAIRDLGRRY
+871 LATAVRDLGRRH
-883 GASPYMTVLTAFS
+883 GASPYMTMLTAFS

-901 YAGQWD
+901 YAGNWD

-921 LENVVGFFLNSLV
+921 LENMVGFFLNSLV

-939 SPGMRFGEA
+939 GPGMRFEEA

-956 RGAFAHQTLPFEQ
+956 RAAFAHQTLPFEQ

-980 SRTPLFQVAFD
+980 SRTPLFQAAFD

-1000 AVRADDLAA
+1000 AVRSDDLAA
-1009 FTGAWQIA
+1009 FTEAWQVA

-1031 TMLGALEYATSLFD
+1031 TMLGALEYATALFD

-1057 RLLTAVTSD
+1057 RLLQAVTAD
-1066 PELRLGAVNFLDPV
+1066 PELRLGTVDFLDPL

-1088 TDPFRTGTPEGC
+1088 TDPFRTGTPDRC

-1109 LLAPEAV
+1109 LLAPDAV
-1116 AVTFEGVSLTYAE
+1116 AVTFEDVSLTYAE
-1129 VNVRANGLAHKLRG
+1129 VNARANRLAHRLRA
-1143 SGVGAGSLVGVCLE
+1143 SGAGPESLVGVCLE
-1157 RGLDLVPALLG
+1157 RGIDLVPALLG

-1190 MVADAGAPVLLT
+1190 MVGDAGAPVVVT
-1202 QPSLLGTVAEFFDGT
+1202 QSSLVDTVAGFFDGELL
-1217 VIDLAGEDLSGLP
+1217 VLDDEDLSGLP
-1230 TENPVPVTGPD
+1230 ADNPAAVSHPE

-1262 HANVLRLFTTSH
+1262 HANVFRLFDTTRQH
-1274 PRFGFTAD
+1274 YRFSAE
-1282 DVWTLFHSYA
+1282 DVWPLFHSYA
-1292 FDFSVWEFWGA
+1292 FDVSVWELWGA

-1323 FLELL
+1323 FLDLL
-1328 VRERVTVLNQTPSAF
+1328 VAERVTVLNQTPSAF
-1343 RALVGFARD
+1343 RSLVGFTRD
-1352 GDPRLAD
+1352 GDPRLDRLA
-1359 LRLRVVVFAGEKLEM
+1359 LRAVVFAGEKLEM

-1386 QHPALVNMYGITETT
+1386 DRPALLNMYGITETT
-1401 VHSSYHQVR
+1401 VHSTFHQVR
-1410 PADLTDPGNPIGYPL
+1410 AQDITDPGNPVGYPL
-1425 SDSRIY
+1425 GDLRIY

-1447 IHVGGPSVARGYLNR
+1447 IHVGGPGVARGYLKR
-1462 PELTAQRFVPDPFAT
+1462 PELTAQRFVPDPFAGV
-1477 EPGARMYRSGD
+1477 PGARMYRSGD

-1512 FRVELGEIGTVLAS
+1512 YRVELGEIETVLAA
-1526 HPEVRDAVVLTDEPD
+1526 HPGIRDAVVRTDEPE
-1541 PGRLRIVAYYV
+1541 PGQPRIVAYYV
-1552 PEAGAAPTVAALAGH
+1552 PDSDAAPTVPELAGY
-1567 CGTRLPDYMV
+1567 CGKRLPDYMV

-1585 TIPLTANGKL
+1585 KIPLTANGKL
-1595 DRRALPAPARTVVE
+1595 DRRALPAPGRTATGA
-1609 VDAADHVAPR
+1609 DAPDHVAPN
-1619 GAVEERIAEI
+1619 GPVEERIAEI
-1629 WAELLDVEAGAHTN
+1629 WAELLDVDAGTQTN

-1656 LASRLQEEFEIDLPV
+1656 LASRIQEEFEIDLPV

-1693 EIDKLSDSDL
+1693 EIDELSESDL
-1703 LAGLALLKEQK
+1703 LTGLALLKEQNR
-1714 G
+1714 